1 MILQLDLL
9 PAQEKQNI
17 KLAKTYS
24 FIKKQA
30 WLLLSVL
37 LLLNATVFYV
47 KKNLARN
54 LQEANRLLEEN
65 KKKNQ
70 SLISKVDGFNQNTV
84 NFGTIQSS
92 FSVQSNL
99 FLKLASLTPSGI
111 TLTAVNL
118 NSRNQLTLEG
128 VYQKR
133 DDLLILKDNLEADFM
148 TDLNFP
154 ISNLLTQGMG
164 RFSLSGTVADF

>member
-1 MILQLDLL
+1 MILRLDLL
-9 PAQEKQNI
+9 PAREKQNI
-17 KLAKTYS
+17 KLVKIYS
-24 FIKKQA
+24 FIKKQT
-30 WLLLSVL
+30 WFLLCIL

-54 LQEANRLLEEN
+54 LQEVGQLLEEN

-70 SLISKVDGFNQNTV
+70 SLISKVDDFNQKTI
-84 NFGTIQSS
+84 NFETIQSS
-92 FSVQSNL
+92 FSVQSDL
-99 FLKLASLTPSGI
+99 FLKLAPLIPQGI
-111 TLTAVNL
+111 NLTAVNL
-118 NSRNQLTLEG
+118 NSLNKLTLDG

-148 TDLNFP
+148 ADLNFP
-154 ISNLLTQGMG
+154 ISNLLTQESG

>member
-1 MILQLDLL
+1 
-9 PAQEKQNI
+9 
-17 KLAKTYS
+17 
-24 FIKKQA
+24 
-30 WLLLSVL
+30 
-37 LLLNATVFYV
+37 
-47 KKNLARN
+47 
-54 LQEANRLLEEN
+54 
-65 KKKNQ
+65 
-70 SLISKVDGFNQNTV
+70 
-84 NFGTIQSS
+84 
-92 FSVQSNL
+92 
-99 FLKLASLTPSGI
+99 
-111 TLTAVNL
+111 VNL